1 MIEYNATT
9 TTAATTATTGTITRT
24 TTITTTTTTTATT
37 TTATRAI
44 PNILNIHVHLDATN
58 CFPIDQQHR
67 SDSTKKMTKICITP
81 LGDTLAMNTI
91 DTVSFSSTT
100 MQTQISPT
108 ISTLLHQRSR
118 STSISILRDKWAN
131 KVEFLLAVIGAF
143 LIPYLIMLF
152 IGGLPVFYM
161 ELVLG
166 QFHRSVFGKRFVQCS
181 KVLVMVYVSYVHL
194 LLVSI
199 MQLLRTPYTSYL
211 NLYSLNGSN
220 STIAINESNQLN
232 GKLRTPSEEFFLF
245 NVLEENYSS
254 GFNDLGGIKPSLALC
269 LTIVFILVYFALW
282 KGPRS
287 SGKCVWVTATA
298 PYIILSVLFVRGITL
313 PGASVGIYYYL
324 MPNFKMLLDID
335 VWTAAATQI
344 FFSLGPG
351 FGVLIALSSYNDFRN
366 NCYRDA
372 LVTSF
377 INCGTSFFSG
387 FVIFATLGY
396 MSTITNL
403 PVNEVVGDNDANII
417 FIVYPQAIATMSY
430 ANCWSFVFFVML
442 ITLGIDSTFSG
453 IEALITGF
461 CDEYPEV
468 LIRRR
473 EIFVGFVIVVYY
485 FGSLPTI
492 TYGGKY
498 IISFLDEYGVSLSV
512 LFIVMCEMI
521 AVCWFYGIQQFSQDI
536 QQMLGFYPG
545 LYWRICWTC
554 CPTIFL
560 LTIYKTSLE
569 PMTIGSYTYPQWS
582 AYFGWFL
589 RLTSILSIPF
599 FAIYYFCIA
608 KGTIKENQ

>member
-1 MIEYNATT
+1 
-9 TTAATTATTGTITRT
+9 
-24 TTITTTTTTTATT
+24 
-37 TTATRAI
+37 
-44 PNILNIHVHLDATN
+44 
-58 CFPIDQQHR
+58 
-67 SDSTKKMTKICITP
+67 
-81 LGDTLAMNTI
+81 
-91 DTVSFSSTT
+91 
-100 MQTQISPT
+100 
-108 ISTLLHQRSR
+108 
-118 STSISILRDKWAN
+118 
-131 KVEFLLAVIGAF
+131 
-143 LIPYLIMLF
+143 
-152 IGGLPVFYM
+152 
-161 ELVLG
+161 
-166 QFHRSVFGKRFVQCS
+166 
-181 KVLVMVYVSYVHL
+181 
-194 LLVSI
+194 
-199 MQLLRTPYTSYL
+199 
-211 NLYSLNGSN
+211 
-220 STIAINESNQLN
+220 
-232 GKLRTPSEEFFLF
+232 
-245 NVLEENYSS
+245 
-254 GFNDLGGIKPSLALC
+254 
-269 LTIVFILVYFALW
+269 
-282 KGPRS
+282 
-287 SGKCVWVTATA
+287 
-298 PYIILSVLFVRGITL
+298 
-313 PGASVGIYYYL
+313 
-324 MPNFKMLLDID
+324 
-335 VWTAAATQI
+335 
-344 FFSLGPG
+344 
-351 FGVLIALSSYNDFRN
+351 
-366 NCYRDA
+366 
-372 LVTSF
+372 
-377 INCGTSFFSG
+377 
-387 FVIFATLGY
+387 

-554 CPTIFL
+554 CPVIISTIFL

-608 KGTIKENQ
+608 KGTIKERWQFLIKPQQNNHSQTIAPSTLQRDLLTTIRTKDSAPNDNETPMATNNAVHL